1 MLVEQGSEG
10 VFELRAEDYP
20 VKDVDTEYA
29 HFCFTLT
36 DLVAMGLSEDTPL
49 HAIAF

>member
-20 VKDVDTEYA
+20 VKAIDTEYA
-29 HFCFTLT
+29 HFCFTLA
-36 DLVAMGLSEDTPL
+36 DLLAMGLNEDTAL
-49 HAIAF
+49 HGIAF

>member
-20 VKDVDTEYA
+20 VKDLDTEYA

-36 DLVAMGLSEDTPL
+36 ELVAMGLSENDTL
-49 HAIAF
+49 HGIAF